1 MEVEK
6 VNVAD
11 KILEEA
17 RGLFLQFGLKTVSM
31 DDIARSVG
39 VSKKTIYQHYKDK
52 NAIIAKVVKTH
63 FDRQKELIIE
73 TTTDTENCIE
83 ELYEMS
89 KCMRMSVES
98 VNPAVMYDLERFYPK
113 MFKIFIKFKYEFI
126 LEHLKNTLVR
136 GMKEGYF
143 REDIN
148 VDIIATLRMAQVQF
162 SFDPEIY
169 PKEKFN
175 FQEVHQ
181 QLFKHFALGLLTDN
195 GRVLFKH
202 YFDEEHEA

>member
-1 MEVEK
+1 
-6 VNVAD
+6 
-11 KILEEA
+11 
-17 RGLFLQFGLKTVSM
+17 M

-52 NAIIAKVVKTH
+52 NSIIAKVVKTH
-63 FDRQKELIIE
+63 FERQKHLIEE

-89 KCMRMSVES
+89 KCMRMSVET
-98 VNPAVMYDLERFYPK
+98 VNPAVMYDLERFYPRV
-113 MFKIFIKFKYEFI
+113 FKEFTRFKEEFI
-126 LEHLKNTLVR
+126 FEHIKASLRR
-136 GMKEGYF
+136 GIKEGYF
-143 REDIN
+143 RDDIN
-148 VDIIATLRMAQVQF
+148 IEILARLRMAQVQI
-162 SFDPEIY
+162 SFDPEIF
-169 PKEKFN
+169 PKDKFD
-175 FQEVHQ
+175 FQEVHR

>member
-1 MEVEK
+1 

-52 NAIIAKVVKTH
+52 NSIIAKVVKTH
-63 FDRQKELIIE
+63 FQRQKHLIEE

-89 KCMRMSVES
+89 KCMRMTVES

-113 MFKIFIKFKYEFI
+113 MFKEFIKFKHEFI
-126 LEHLKNTLVR
+126 LEHIKNSLVR

-143 REDIN
+143 RDDID
-148 VDIIATLRMAQVQF
+148 VDIIATLRMAQVQL

-169 PKEKFN
+169 PKDKFD

-181 QLFKHFALGLLTDN
+181 QLFRHFALGLLTDN

>member
-73 TTTDTENCIE
+73 T
-83 ELYEMS
+83 
-89 KCMRMSVES
+89 
-98 VNPAVMYDLERFYPK
+98 
-113 MFKIFIKFKYEFI
+113 I
-126 LEHLKNTLVR
+126 L
-136 GMKEGYF
+136 F
-143 REDIN
+143 
-148 VDIIATLRMAQVQF
+148 
-162 SFDPEIY
+162 
-169 PKEKFN
+169 
-175 FQEVHQ
+175 
-181 QLFKHFALGLLTDN
+181 
-195 GRVLFKH
+195 
-202 YFDEEHEA
+202 